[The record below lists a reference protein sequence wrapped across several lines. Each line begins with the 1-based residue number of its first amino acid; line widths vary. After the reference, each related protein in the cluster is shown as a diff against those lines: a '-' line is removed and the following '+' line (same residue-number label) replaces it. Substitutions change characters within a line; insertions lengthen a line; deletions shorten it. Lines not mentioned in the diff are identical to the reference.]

1 MSERATD
8 ADTDGQTGSGG
19 DPTGDGDARAA
30 APDELRAEMRVL
42 REENRRLR
50 EAYAHSRRTS
60 YRRTALGLLLVGGV
74 AGGGASLFPAVR
86 QVLLALA
93 AVGVFG
99 AVLTYFLTPERFV
112 AASVSE
118 RVYAA
123 QSQTVADAVDELGL
137 SDARTYVPTDG
148 PTPARLFVPGNEDD
162 PLPDAEALED
172 VFVVADGTRGL
183 SLRPTG
189 GGLFREFRRALAEP
203 FGETPEAAVQQ
214 LTDALVEDF
223 EMASGTAVDTDL
235 DGAPRR
241 ATVRVF
247 DGAYGRGEGFDDPA
261 ASLLAVGLARA
272 VEAPVSV
279 DTATDDDALI
289 VTCRWRAEGDGRPT
303 AAAGGVGGSTVGE
316 AGRDGSEAAVE
327 ARE

>member
-1 MSERATD
+1 MSENAADAATD
-8 ADTDGQTGSGG
+8 ADGESGR
-19 DPTGDGDARAA
+19 DGDGDGGRTPD
-30 APDELRAEMRVL
+30 PDELSAEIRVL

-50 EAYAHSRRTS
+50 EAYGHSRRTS
-60 YRRTALGLLLVGGV
+60 YRWTALGLLLVGGA
-74 AGGGASLFPAVR
+74 AGGGAYLFPAVR
-86 QVLLALA
+86 QVLLVLA
-93 AVGVFG
+93 AIGVFG
-99 AVLTYFLTPERFV
+99 AVLTYFLTPEQFV

-123 QSQTVADAVDELGL
+123 QSRTIGDAVDELGL
-137 SDARTYVPTDG
+137 SDVRTYVPTDG
-148 PTPARLFVPGNEDD
+148 PTPARLFVPANEGDA
-162 PLPDAEALED
+162 PPDAEALDD
-172 VFVVADGTRGL
+172 VFVVDEDGTRGL

-203 FGETPEAAVQQ
+203 FGETPEAAVRQ
-214 LTDALVEDF
+214 LTDALVENF
-223 EMASGTAVDTDL
+223 EIASGTAVDTDL

-241 ATVRVF
+241 VTVRVF
-247 DGAYGRGEGFDDPA
+247 DGAYGPGERFDDPA

-289 VTCRWRAEGDGRPT
+289 VTCRWREDGDGRSA
-303 AAAGGVGGSTVGE
+303 AAAGGVGEATVGDAE
-316 AGRDGSEAAVE
+316 REESEATAE